1 MCGILA
7 YYNKSGID
15 RETISNNLKSLKR
28 IKHRGP
34 DDEGVVLLNSKTGFF
49 KTLKTN
55 ETHRD
60 IACNYNSLFEV
71 EENTFDILLGHRR
84 LSIFDTSS
92 AGHQPM
98 HGRTGNWIVFN
109 GEIYN
114 FFEIKE
120 ELKTKN
126 YKFITG
132 TDTEVILASY
142 LEWGKHCLNRFNGVW
157 SFVIWDNL
165 KKELFVSNDR
175 FGVKPLYY
183 FQSNTELILTSE
195 IKQMIPFDK
204 LKKELINRKVVDA
217 FLETNYYESNDET
230 LFKSVLRFKPG
241 HYSNINLDFLRKII
255 AKKYYFFF
263 ESSKIQI
270 SKKDKIEYFRYL
282 FKDAIKIRMRSDVNW
297 GVTISGGLDSSAII
311 YFVNQIIKKPIN
323 TYSAIFPGK
332 EGDESHHIKRV
343 VEDLGLNASFVNPLE
358 KFSMSSLENHIY
370 HQDFP
375 ISSTSSYA
383 EWCVANLA
391 HNKGIKI
398 ILNGQGADEVFAGYH
413 HHFYRYCRQ
422 LIISGKIRRYLHEIN
437 QYSNIKSLNV
447 NNLHKLILKD
457 LKLVVKFKFGLVK
470 ISSTLA
476 YNWNQANTLIKLLE
490 IDFFCSINPI
500 NLRSDD
506 RNSMAFS
513 VESRHP
519 FMDFRLVEFGFN

>member
-1 MCGILA
+1 
-7 YYNKSGID
+7 
-15 RETISNNLKSLKR
+15 
-28 IKHRGP
+28 
-34 DDEGVVLLNSKTGFF
+34 
-49 KTLKTN
+49 
-55 ETHRD
+55 
-60 IACNYNSLFEV
+60 
-71 EENTFDILLGHRR
+71 
-84 LSIFDTSS
+84 
-92 AGHQPM
+92 
-98 HGRTGNWIVFN
+98 
-109 GEIYN
+109 
-114 FFEIKE
+114 
-120 ELKTKN
+120 
-126 YKFITG
+126 G

-255 AKKYYFFF
+255 EKKYYFFF

-343 VEDLGLNASFVNPLE
+343 VEDLGLNASFVNP
-358 KFSMSSLENHIY
+358 
-370 HQDFP
+370 
-375 ISSTSSYA
+375 
-383 EWCVANLA
+383 
-391 HNKGIKI
+391 
-398 ILNGQGADEVFAGYH
+398 
-413 HHFYRYCRQ
+413 
-422 LIISGKIRRYLHEIN
+422 
-437 QYSNIKSLNV
+437 
-447 NNLHKLILKD
+447 
-457 LKLVVKFKFGLVK
+457 
-470 ISSTLA
+470 
-476 YNWNQANTLIKLLE
+476 
-490 IDFFCSINPI
+490 
-500 NLRSDD
+500 
-506 RNSMAFS
+506 
-513 VESRHP
+513 
-519 FMDFRLVEFGFN
+519 